1 MNLPFFI
8 CAAWVGILIALTVY
22 LVFRVREVRVFLR
35 RDMYARRRSLPIEM
49 LYEKVKSEKKIFGGR
64 LEDFCIHWCRIAT
77 ILSVDPLKLRP
88 EDRISELLL
97 SGKDIIADESAD
109 IAAYLLSV
117 RGKYNSAHDS
127 SRELTTLSDVI
138 AYLFASSSD
147 EIISRKE
154 QRQQLP
160 PKGA

>member
-1 MNLPFFI
+1 
-8 CAAWVGILIALTVY
+8 
-22 LVFRVREVRVFLR
+22 
-35 RDMYARRRSLPIEM
+35 MYARRRSLPIET
-49 LYEKVKSEKKIFGGR
+49 LYEKIKSEKKIFGGR

-117 RGKYNSAHDS
+117 RGKYNYAHDS

>member
-1 MNLPFFI
+1 
-8 CAAWVGILIALTVY
+8 
-22 LVFRVREVRVFLR
+22 
-35 RDMYARRRSLPIEM
+35 MYARRRSLPIET
-49 LYEKVKSEKKIFGGR
+49 LYEKIKSEKKIFGGR